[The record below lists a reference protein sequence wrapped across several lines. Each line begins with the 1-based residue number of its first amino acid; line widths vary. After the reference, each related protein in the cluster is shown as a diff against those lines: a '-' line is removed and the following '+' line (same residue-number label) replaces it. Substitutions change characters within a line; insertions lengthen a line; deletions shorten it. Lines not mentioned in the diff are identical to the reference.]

1 MEVIGQKLMIGGK
14 ERVIALDLNALIS
27 YAKITGQEIQTG
39 LAVLENRTIGLMEKF
54 EKIRLL
60 LYAALVSFEKWN
72 PDNLAEDL
80 LTVGNWIQPSNMFE
94 VMDAIMKNAGGSA
107 RSEEFPGQLAPFVP
121 SPPAVVE
128 AVLSLAELRD
138 NDVFVDLGAGDGRF
152 LIAAA
157 EVNPTVKAIGYEA
170 SLERYSGIKALV
182 RERKLGNRI
191 AVRNSDIMTTAGD
204 DIAEATVIYM
214 YLLQGTTNQVIQ
226 AFKERIQPGT
236 RIITHDFTIDSM
248 KPEKTLTVTTENGNP
263 HLIQS
268 YLYTGEAKEAEAA
281 A

>member
-72 PDNLAEDL
+72 PDNLADDL
-80 LTVGNWIQPSNMFE
+80 RTIGNWIQPSNMFE
-94 VMDAIMKNAGGSA
+94 VMEALMNNAGSA

-214 YLLQGTTNQVIQ
+214 YLLQGTTNQVVQ

-236 RIITHDFTIDSM
+236 RIITHDFTIDTM
-248 KPEKTLTVTTENGNP
+248 NPEKTLTVTTENGNT

-268 YLYTGEAKEAEAA
+268 YLYTGEQKEAEAA